1 MRLAFFGSPEFA
13 VPSLER
19 LAARHE
25 VRAVITQPDRPAGR
39 GRAAQPPA
47 VKLAAERLGLP
58 VQQPETVKTAAFRD
72 AYAALQAEAGVVV
85 AYGEILGP
93 KLLALAPRGWWN
105 VHASLLPRWRGAAP
119 IQWAIAA
126 GDTRTGVTIMRMT
139 AGLDAGPTLASA
151 GLDVDAETD
160 ADALGVRLAALGAEL
175 VAEAMDAVAAGT
187 ADARLAPQD
196 EAGVTLAPPL
206 KKEDGR
212 IDWSAAA
219 RRVHDRVRG
228 FHSWPGAWTT
238 WRGATLKIVRTRPL
252 ATTGTGTSPG
262 GAAPGT
268 LRDTEPGTTPVTTTD
283 TMPGTMPDTMPGTM
297 PGTMIVAPGGEGLRV
312 QCGDGLL
319 DVLVVQR
326 PGKQPL
332 GGADFLRG
340 ARLAPGERLGGGT
353 GPTP

>member
-25 VRAVITQPDRPAGR
+25 VCAVFTQPDRPAGR

-47 VKLAAERLGLP
+47 VKLAAQRLGLP
-58 VQQPETVKTAAFRD
+58 VEQPPTVKTAAFRD
-72 AYAALQAEAGVVV
+72 AYAALRAEAGVVV

-126 GDTRTGVTIMRMT
+126 GDRRTGVTVMRMT

-151 GLDVDAETD
+151 ALEVDDEVDAG
-160 ADALGVRLAALGAEL
+160 ALGGRLARLGAEL
-175 VAEAMDAVAAGT
+175 VAEAMNAVAAGT
-187 ADARLAPQD
+187 ADERLVPQD
-196 EAGVTLAPPL
+196 DAGVTLAPPL
-206 KKEDGR
+206 RKEDGR
-212 IDWSAAA
+212 LDWSASA

-228 FHSWPGAWTT
+228 FHPWPGAWTT
-238 WRGATLKIVRTRPL
+238 WRGATLKIVRTRPP
-252 ATTGTGTSPG
+252 AATGTAAPTPGREPGALIIAPG
-262 GAAPGT
+262 GA
-268 LRDTEPGTTPVTTTD
+268 
-283 TMPGTMPDTMPGTM
+283 
-297 PGTMIVAPGGEGLRV
+297 GLLV
-312 QCGDGLL
+312 QCGDGPL

-332 GGADFLRG
+332 DGAAFVRG
-340 ARLAPGERLGGGT
+340 ARLDPGERLGGDA
-353 GPTP
+353 GPPP